1 MSPDV
6 MRADGARQRIIVF
19 DDDSFWEAQLARF
32 FDAEDHFEVGRRRQS
47 ELLAGELSLPAAV
60 AYVLPLKE
68 GNERDLRVLER
79 WLATPAVDR
88 GLVLLGA
95 GCEGIEAD
103 LRSLGVASV
112 LYWADPLKTVCETLL
127 AIARREEQGDRL
139 AVTIDLPTPA
149 YPGRERIEAAVQTA
163 VSEQEPGRAVDIEWI
178 SNVRGKHAGGN
189 IGLKIANI
197 VAVGSGKGGVG
208 KSTVASTLAYG
219 LRHFGARVG
228 LMDAD
233 VYGPS
238 IPHLVGASGQPTM
251 KQIPAGEGRMIERI
265 EPIQA
270 DGIPLMSMGFLL
282 VDTDQAVIWRG
293 PMLHKAL
300 TQFLQQTEW
309 GELDYLIVDM
319 PPGTGDVA
327 LTLSQLVPLAGA
339 VVVCT
344 PQQVALLDA
353 VKAITMFKTVKI
365 PLLGVVENM
374 SGEMF
379 GRGGA
384 KNKAEELS
392 IPFLGEVP
400 SEPQIRILG
409 DAGEISKLFE
419 EDSPAKDALLEMAS
433 RTAIEIARQTLDGPK
448 MPTLEIL

>member
-1 MSPDV
+1 
-6 MRADGARQRIIVF
+6 
-19 DDDSFWEAQLARF
+19 
-32 FDAEDHFEVGRRRQS
+32 
-47 ELLAGELSLPAAV
+47 
-60 AYVLPLKE
+60 
-68 GNERDLRVLER
+68 
-79 WLATPAVDR
+79 
-88 GLVLLGA
+88 
-95 GCEGIEAD
+95 
-103 LRSLGVASV
+103 
-112 LYWADPLKTVCETLL
+112 
-127 AIARREEQGDRL
+127 
-139 AVTIDLPTPA
+139 
-149 YPGRERIEAAVQTA
+149 
-163 VSEQEPGRAVDIEWI
+163 
-178 SNVRGKHAGGN
+178 
-189 IGLKIANI
+189 
-197 VAVGSGKGGVG
+197 
-208 KSTVASTLAYG
+208 
-219 LRHFGARVG
+219 
-228 LMDAD
+228 MDAD

-270 DGIPLMSMGFLL
+270 DGIPLMSMGFL

-384 KNKAEELS
+384 KGKAEELS

-400 SEPQIRILG
+400 SEPQIRIRG